1 MADPVNPSE
10 PLSSALRRGLGAQ
23 IRTLRE
29 KNGVSRTELGGRT
42 NFSGSAIGAFER
54 GDRTIDPGMV
64 AKLDELLAANGVLK
78 AVVPYLEE
86 ERHSPQ
92 YRNFT
97 SIEAK
102 ALSLWVYS
110 THMLHGLLQTEAYA
124 RKLFESYRPTVP
136 AQEVERRLAD
146 RLARQQLL
154 HRDPPPELCFVI
166 EESVLMRKT
175 GGDAVWRD
183 QIRHLLEVGRLP
195 HVCIQ
200 VVPLD
205 CDEPVGSDGS
215 MTLVEVPQ
223 YRMVGYVE
231 VQEHS
236 WLIQKP
242 DAVSG
247 MVQRHASIRGL
258 ALTPRESTHLIE
270 QLLGER

>member
-10 PLSSALRRGLGAQ
+10 PLPSALRRGLGAQ

-29 KNGVSRTELGGRT
+29 KSGVSRTELGGRT

-54 GDRTIDPGMV
+54 GDRTIDPV
-64 AKLDELLAANGVLK
+64 VLEKLDELLTANGVLK

-92 YRNFT
+92 YSNFT

-102 ALSLWVYS
+102 AVSLWVYS

-124 RKLFESYRPTVP
+124 RRLFEAYRPTVP
-136 AQEVERRLAD
+136 AEEIEKRLAD
-146 RLARQQLL
+146 RVGRQKLL
-154 HRDPPPELCFVI
+154 HRDPAPELCFVI
-166 EESVLMRKT
+166 EQSVLLRKT
-175 GGDAVWRD
+175 GGESVWRD
-183 QIRHLLEVGRLP
+183 QIRHLLEVGQLP

-205 CDEPVGSDGS
+205 CEEPVGSDGS

-242 DAVSG
+242 EAVSG

-270 QLLGER
+270 QLLGE

>member
-1 MADPVNPSE
+1 M
-10 PLSSALRRGLGAQ
+10 GAQ

-29 KNGVSRTELGGRT
+29 KNGVSRAELGSQT

-54 GDRTIDPGMV
+54 GDWAIDPGMV
-64 AKLDELLAANGVLK
+64 VQLDEIFNANGVLM

-92 YRNFT
+92 YSNFT

-102 ALSLWVYS
+102 AVSLWVYS

-124 RKLFESYRPTVP
+124 RRLFEAYRPTVP
-136 AQEVERRLAD
+136 AEEIEKRLAD
-146 RLARQQLL
+146 RLVRQKLL
-154 HRDPPPELCFVI
+154 HRDPAPELCFVI
-166 EESVLMRKT
+166 EQSVLLRKT
-175 GGDAVWRD
+175 GGESVWRD

-205 CDEPVGSDGS
+205 CEEPVGSDGS

-242 DAVSG
+242 EAVSG